1 MTEHIPTVIVGA
13 GQAGLALSHCL
24 TERGLPHAVLDR
36 GTIAHS
42 WRTQRWDSFTLL
54 SPNWQTRL
62 PGHHYRGAD
71 PEGFMTGR
79 QVVAFFEEYA
89 RSFDAP
95 VRCGVRVRRV
105 TRTGR
110 RWLLATTAGPLTA
123 DHVVIATG
131 DLTHPRIPELSADLP
146 PSVAQL
152 HTSAYRNPAQLP
164 AGAVLVVGAGPSGQ
178 QVAAELAGAGRRVH
192 LAVGRHRCL
201 PRRYRGHDTY
211 WWMDRLGMLHRTLD
225 SLAAPARRAPNA
237 VLAGGT
243 RDLDVR
249 RLVAE
254 GVVAHGRLLG
264 LRGGTATF
272 ADDLPATLAAAEA
285 NARRFRAAVD
295 AHVAASALGVPV
307 EPVVEPGP
315 ASWITDAPRELDLD
329 DVAAVVW
336 ATGFGRDHGYIDAD
350 VFGADGEPA
359 HRRGVTTA
367 AGLYFLGLRWQ
378 YRRSSSFIDGVGADA
393 EFLADHI
400 ADRAVLGRT
409 VPGRGG
415 VRELAAA
422 G

>member
-1 MTEHIPTVIVGA
+1 MTEHIPTVVVGA
-13 GQAGLALSHCL
+13 GQSGLALSHCL
-24 TERGLPHAVLDR
+24 TERGLAHAVLDR

-62 PGHHYRGAD
+62 PGHHYRGRD
-71 PEGFMTGR
+71 PEGFMTGT
-79 QVVAFFEEYA
+79 QVVAFFEAYA

-95 VRCGVRVRRV
+95 VRCHVTVRRV
-105 TRTGR
+105 TRFGN
-110 RWLLATTAGPLTA
+110 RWLVATSAGLLTA
-123 DHVVIATG
+123 DNVVVATG
-131 DLTHPRIPELSADLP
+131 DLVHPHIPELGAALP

-164 AGAVLVVGAGPSGQ
+164 PGAVLVVGAGPSGQ
-178 QVAAELAGAGRRVH
+178 QIAAELTGVGRRVH

-264 LRGGTATF
+264 LHGGTATF
-272 ADDLPATLAAAEA
+272 ADDLPATLEAAEA

-295 AHVAASALGVPV
+295 AHVAASGLGLPV
-307 EPVVEPGP
+307 EPLAEQDP
-315 ASWITDAPRELDLD
+315 AARWITDAPRELNLD

-336 ATGFGRDHGYIDAD
+336 ATGFRRDHRSIDAD
-350 VFGADGEPA
+350 VFGVDGEPE
-359 HRRGVTTA
+359 HRRGITAA

-400 ADRAVLGRT
+400 AERT
-409 VPGRGG
+409 VPDPGG
-415 VRELAAA
+415 VGDLAAA